1 MSCITQSREN
11 HLMIK
16 IKDDVYEKMRAK
28 GFNTMTAKKTGW
40 ISQMSLRAI
49 REGRAD
55 LTLKTLNRICIL
67 LRCKPQDV
75 LEFTIT
81 EQDKKDLAEMIV
93 KSL

>member
-1 MSCITQSREN
+1 
-11 HLMIK
+11 MIK
-16 IKDDVYEKMRAK
+16 IKDDVFQKMKAR

-40 ISQMSLRAI
+40 ISQSTMRAI

-55 LTLKTLNRICIL
+55 LTLKTVDRICIL
-67 LRCKPQDV
+67 LGCKPQDV
-75 LEFTIT
+75 LEFEIT